1 MSFPDL
7 SRSEIAYLETI
18 YRLNETHERST
29 VSTLA
34 KRFGVRLP
42 SVIEILNRLEQK
54 GLVVRKPWRTP
65 ELSKQGSE
73 LAELVMHQH
82 RIVEVY
88 LNKKLGLSTESS
100 CAQASKIDYL
110 LERIVVERMCKVL
123 SRPSRCLH
131 GNPIQH
137 GD

>member
-7 SRSEIAYLETI
+7 SRSEVAYLETI
-18 YRLNETHERST
+18 YRLNETHEISS
-29 VSTLA
+29 VSALA
-34 KRFGVRLP
+34 KRFGVKLP
-42 SVIEILNRLEQK
+42 SVIEILDRLEQK

-65 ELSKQGSE
+65 ELSKQGTE

-82 RIVEVY
+82 RVVEVY
-88 LNKKLGLSTESS
+88 LNKKLGMSTESS
-100 CAQASKIDYL
+100 CAQAAKIDYL
-110 LERIVVERMCKVL
+110 LGSDVVEKMCKAL
-123 SRPSRCLH
+123 SRPARCLH